1 MRLSA
6 LRGALYAVGGL
17 FAAGA
22 ALLAMAGCGVAAAW
36 LAVWALVLV
45 AGLLVERWRYKPLTQ
60 SRPGPDWLITDE
72 RFVDPE
78 TGRLVTVYF
87 HPATGERRYIAAL

>member
-1 MRLSA
+1 MRTVV
-6 LRGALYAVGGL
+6 AVLAGL

-22 ALLAMAGCGVAAAW
+22 LLFAALC
-36 LAVWALVLV
+36 VLPA
-45 AGLLVERWRYKPLTQ
+45 AGLLGGWAVVLLLGLAIERWRYKRLGATP
-60 SRPGPDWLITDE
+60 PGPGWQKTDE

-87 HPATGERRYIAAL
+87 HPATGERRYIAG